1 MSAEQD
7 LREWIEAEKG
17 CRGPRDATTQGWER
31 LKRAVDSGDA
41 PLAVPLS
48 IARVS
53 QTSALAG
60 YSLIAVV
67 VGALGT
73 TTYLAS
79 SGSLKAPS
87 GATATRNHLSP
98 AVSNPIPVAT
108 TPNELVQ
115 PGSALSAPESLPS
128 PLTGPLPPTLTPKS
142 QQSASARAEQHQ
154 SQPSPA
160 RARRGAAFDASAANG
175 SASSLNEEL
184 RLITNAKSAL
194 DRGESQSA
202 TAWLNEH
209 RERFPSGFL
218 STERDALKL
227 LVVCKN
233 QKPSDAVASVEAF
246 TRRYPESPFLDRI
259 RRTCLS
265 GSSANEVSGEGQE
278 K

>member
-1 MSAEQD
+1 MSAEQE

-17 CRGPRDATTQGWER
+17 CGGPRDATTQGWER

-41 PLAVPLS
+41 PLPVPLS

-60 YSLIAVV
+60 YSLVAVV
-67 VGALGT
+67 VGALGA

-87 GATATRNHLSP
+87 VATAPRNHLSP
-98 AVSNPIPVAT
+98 PLSNPTPVAT
-108 TPNELVQ
+108 TPNALV
-115 PGSALSAPESLPS
+115 PPASDVSESESLQRAASLQGATARTEQYKSEPS
-128 PLTGPLPPTLTPKS
+128 PV
-142 QQSASARAEQHQ
+142 
-154 SQPSPA
+154 
-160 RARRGAAFDASAANG
+160 RARRGSPVEASAANG

-184 RLITNAKSAL
+184 RLITNAKAAL
-194 DRGESQSA
+194 DRGESRSA
-202 TAWLNEH
+202 TAWLSEH

-218 STERDALKL
+218 SAERDALKL
-227 LVVCKN
+227 LIVCKN
-233 QKPSDAVASVEAF
+233 LKPSDAVASVEAF
-246 TRRYPESPFLDRI
+246 TRRYPESPLLDRI